1 MKKIL
6 HMTAAIMCAAV
17 LLTSCENT
25 LTPSEVDVAAA
36 LAETVASGNDVTTP
50 FNLVGQPVYNF
61 DDLKNSLITLSFTL
75 PVDSN
80 SVASGIT
87 VSSLSSSTASDVPYA
102 ATALTPTYTV
112 VGKDVYIALNLEGK
126 DSIEVFINAANLLAS
141 NGQKLDRDGD
151 YIQGETNDDD
161 IYKYTTLTAAG
172 LLLTGCQRNP
182 HEVIVIDPF
191 DDAGFSAAGT
201 GGTDTFTVTIGNIT
215 TEDLKT
221 LLDTNIQIQTYA
233 AKAWT
238 TVTKA
243 SSAYNTTTHVYTCTF
258 ASQADGVPIRA
269 YIADRQAIVTSN
281 PINGFVRKA
290 TLNGRLKGYSIANRT
305 TYAPGSTRMLTGQN
319 FTVPEY
325 TATRTSNTPVE
336 DTYQFM
342 LKELTLSFNS
352 SAFIASVY
360 GVAADPD
367 LEYNGIDRTTFTNDN
382 VKIAL
387 YFDSKEYFLPFSSV
401 FFVNKDTA
409 RIILNSAVYL
419 PSEFVEVPDFSS
431 PSLNVYV
438 GPGLKTLAG
447 VNDDDAAV
455 AAYSFGSAGSYLG
468 QDTEGFYRVIQNE
481 TVVFNDLSA
490 D

>member
-36 LAETVASGNDVTTP
+36 LAETVASGNNVTTK
-50 FNLVGQPVYNF
+50 FNLVGEDYSF
-61 DDLKNSLITLSFTL
+61 SDLKNSLITLSFNL

-112 VGKDVYIALNLEGK
+112 VGKKVYIALNLEGK

-161 IYKYTTLTAAG
+161 IYKYYEAAG
-172 LLLTGCQRNP
+172 GFPATGCPRKP
-182 HEVIVIDPF
+182 HEVIALST
-191 DDAGFSAAGT
+191 AGFSAAGT

-281 PINGFVRKA
+281 PINGFVRKV
-290 TLNGRLKGYSIANRT
+290 TLNGRLKGYSIAKST
-305 TYAPGSTRMLTGQN
+305 TYAPGSTRMLTGYQD
-319 FTVPEY
+319 FTVEDY
-325 TATRTSNTPVE
+325 TATRTGKTPVE
-336 DTYQFM
+336 GTYQYM
-342 LKELTLSFNS
+342 LKELTLRFNS
-352 SAFIASVY
+352 SAFIADVY
-360 GVAADPD
+360 GAAA
-367 LEYNGIDRTTFTNDN
+367 EYNGIDRTTFTNDN

-387 YFDSKEYFLPFSSV
+387 VIDSEEYFLPFSSV
-401 FFVNKDTA
+401 YFENKDTA
-409 RIILNSAVYL
+409 RIVLNSAVYL
-419 PSEFVEVPDFSS
+419 HSSVPSSVPSS
-431 PSLNVYV
+431 GTLKVYA

-447 VNDDDAAV
+447 VNAAV
-455 AAYSFGSAGSYLG
+455 AAYSFGKAGENLG
-468 QDTEGFYRVIQNE
+468 QDTEGFYRVIQNK
-481 TVVFNDLSA
+481 TVDFNDLSA
-490 D
+490 P

>member
-1 MKKIL
+1 M
-6 HMTAAIMCAAV
+6 
-17 LLTSCENT
+17 
-25 LTPSEVDVAAA
+25 DVAAA
-36 LAETVASGNDVTTP
+36 LAETVASGNDVTTQ
-50 FNLVGQPVYNF
+50 FELDRDPVYSF
-61 DDLKNSLITLSFTL
+61 TDLKNSLITLSFTL

-87 VSSLSSSTASDVPYA
+87 VSSLSSSTALDVPYA

-112 VGKDVYIALNLEGK
+112 VGKKVYIALNLEGK

-141 NGQKLDRDGD
+141 NGQKLDRDED

-161 IYKYTTLTAAG
+161 IYKYKTIAAG
-172 LLLTGCQRNP
+172 DLPVTGCERNP
-182 HEVIVIDPF
+182 HVVIVPF
-191 DDAGFSAAGT
+191 DAGFSAAGT

-243 SSAYNTTTHVYTCTF
+243 SSAYDTTTHVYTCTF

-281 PINGFVRKA
+281 PIKGFVRKA
-290 TLNGRLKGYSIANRT
+290 TLDGRLKGYSIVTST
-305 TYAPGSTRMLTGQN
+305 TDAPGSTRMLTEDQV
-319 FTVPEY
+319 FTVPHY

-336 DTYQFM
+336 GTDQFM
-342 LKELTLSFNS
+342 LKDFTLSFNS
-352 SAFIASVY
+352 SAFIARVY
-360 GVAADPD
+360 GAADLD

-387 YFDSKEYFLPFSSV
+387 YVDSKEYFLPFSSV

-419 PSEFVEVPDFSS
+419 PSNYFPSNYSS
-431 PSLNVYV
+431 ALLNVYV

-447 VNDDDAAV
+447 VNDADAAV
-455 AAYSFGSAGSYLG
+455 AAYSFGSAESYLG
-468 QDTEGFYRVIQNE
+468 QDTEGFYHVIQYK

>member
-6 HMTAAIMCAAV
+6 QITAAIMCAAV

-36 LAETVASGNDVTTP
+36 LAETVASGNNVTTN
-50 FNLVGQPVYNF
+50 FNLVGEPVYNINIG
-61 DDLKNSLITLSFTL
+61 DLKNSLITLSFNL

-112 VGKDVYIALNLEGK
+112 VGKKVYIALNLEGK

-141 NGQKLDRDGD
+141 NGQKLDRDED

-161 IYKYTTLTAAG
+161 IYKYKTAAG
-172 LLLTGCQRNP
+172 GYPATGCIRDP
-182 HEVIVIDPF
+182 HWYIG
-191 DDAGFSAAGT
+191 ATGFFYRSASAIT
-201 GGTDTFTVTIGNIT
+201 NNQGTDSLEVQLTRNIT
-215 TEDLKT
+215 EDVKSLLDAKEDLKT

-233 AKAWT
+233 SNAWT
-238 TVTKA
+238 TITYT
-243 SSAYNTTTHVYTCTF
+243 STYSTGTHTSTCTF
-258 ASQADGVPIRA
+258 TPQADGVPIRA
-269 YIADRQAIVTSN
+269 YIPNVQALVTSQ
-281 PINGFVRKA
+281 PIEGFVRKA
-290 TLNGRLKGYSIANRT
+290 TLNGRLKGYSIASRT
-305 TYAPGSTRMLTGQN
+305 TYAPGSTRMLTGYQD
-319 FTVPEY
+319 FTVEDY

-336 DTYQFM
+336 DTDQFM
-342 LKELTLSFNS
+342 LKDFTLSFDS
-352 SAFIASVY
+352 SDFIANVY
-360 GVAADPD
+360 GAAADSD

-387 YFDSKEYFLPFSSV
+387 YFGSKEYFLPFSSV

-419 PSEFVEVPDFSS
+419 PESYSRAT
-431 PSLNVYV
+431 LKVYV

-447 VNDDDAAV
+447 VNDADAAV

-468 QDTEGFYRVIQNE
+468 QDTEGFNRVIHE
-481 TVVFNDLSA
+481 TVYF
-490 D
+490 

>member
-36 LAETVASGNDVTTP
+36 LAETVASGNNVTTQ
-50 FNLVGQPVYNF
+50 FKLVDEPVYSV

-87 VSSLSSSTASDVPYA
+87 VSSLSSSTASDVPFA

-141 NGQKLDRDGD
+141 NGQKLDSDED

-161 IYKYTTLTAAG
+161 IYTYTTAAG
-172 LLLTGCQRNP
+172 GYPATGCRRNP
-182 HEVIVIDPF
+182 HVVIYPF
-191 DDAGFSAAGT
+191 AAGFSAAGT

-258 ASQADGVPIRA
+258 APQADGVPIRA

-281 PINGFVRKA
+281 PINGFVRKV
-290 TLNGRLKGYSIANRT
+290 TLNGRLKGYIIADST
-305 TYAPGSTRMLTGQN
+305 TYAPGSTRMDTDYQD
-319 FTVPEY
+319 FTV
-325 TATRTSNTPVE
+325 TATRTSKTPVE
-336 DTYQFM
+336 DTYQYM
-342 LKELTLSFNS
+342 LKDFTLSFDS
-352 SAFIASVY
+352 SDFIDNVY
-360 GVAADPD
+360 RDAAVTD

-387 YFDSKEYFLPFSSV
+387 VIDSEEYFLPFSSV
-401 FFVNKDTA
+401 IFVNKDTA

-419 PSEFVEVPDFSS
+419 PSNYSS
-431 PSLNVYV
+431 AWLNVYV

-447 VNDDDAAV
+447 VNDADAAV
-455 AAYSFGSAGSYLG
+455 APYSFGRAGLDLG
-468 QDTEGFYRVIQNE
+468 QDTEGFKRVIHE
-481 TVVFNDLSA
+481 TVDF
-490 D
+490 

>member
-36 LAETVASGNDVTTP
+36 LAETVASGNDVTTQ
-50 FNLVGQPVYNF
+50 FELDREEYSF
-61 DDLKNSLITLSFTL
+61 SDLKNSLIKLSFTL

-161 IYKYTTLTAAG
+161 IYKYTTAAG
-172 LLLTGCQRNP
+172 GYPATGCERNP
-182 HEVIVIDPF
+182 HVVIAPF
-191 DDAGFSAAGT
+191 AAGFSAAGT
-201 GGTDTFTVTIGNIT
+201 GGTDTFTVIIGNIT

-243 SSAYNTTTHVYTCTF
+243 SSAYDTTTHVYTCTF

-281 PINGFVRKA
+281 PIKGFVRKA
-290 TLNGRLKGYSIANRT
+290 TLDGRLKGYSIVTST
-305 TYAPGSTRMLTGQN
+305 TDAPGSTRMLTEDQV
-319 FTVPEY
+319 FTVPHY

-336 DTYQFM
+336 GTYQYM

-352 SAFIASVY
+352 SAFIANVY
-360 GVAADPD
+360 GAADPD

-387 YFDSKEYFLPFSSV
+387 YVDSKEYFLPFSSV

-419 PSEFVEVPDFSS
+419 PSDYSS
-431 PSLNVYV
+431 ALLNVYV

-447 VNDDDAAV
+447 VNDADAAV

-468 QDTEGFYRVIQNE
+468 QDTEGFNRVIQYE
-481 TVVFNDLSA
+481 TVDFNDLSA